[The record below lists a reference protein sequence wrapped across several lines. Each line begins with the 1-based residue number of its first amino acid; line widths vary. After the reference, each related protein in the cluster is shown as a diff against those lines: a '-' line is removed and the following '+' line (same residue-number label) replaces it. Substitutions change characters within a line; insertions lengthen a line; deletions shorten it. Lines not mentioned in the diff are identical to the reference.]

1 MLLRPT
7 RNRRLLAPI
16 VALSVALP
24 IPSGCTGPTTP
35 DPNNLPP
42 DIPPMGTFVIDFDDF
57 QGDGGG
63 GGESARIA
71 QSIPGGDWLFAAAN
85 VGIWNT
91 ILTVTLAVPVAAF
104 VESFNHEPTL
114 QSDGSW
120 AWSYD
125 VLVGVMLY
133 SARLE
138 ARITGANV
146 NWEMY
151 LSKSGEF
158 TDVLWFTGESNLIT
172 TSGNWILNRDPDNL
186 EPFIRIDWSIDPND
200 ETGDVRY
207 TNIVPDGADNG
218 GFIFAGTTTD
228 PEFDTFYELF
238 NVTADNTT
246 FIEWNRES
254 KAGRVMDEAQYSDTD
269 WHCWDEMLQNTECA
283 EQ

>member
-1 MLLRPT
+1 MLLRP
-7 RNRRLLAPI
+7 NRIHRILALA
-16 VALSVALP
+16 VALTMALP
-24 IPSGCTGPTTP
+24 LQTGCTGPTNP
-35 DPNNLPP
+35 DPNNMPP
-42 DIPPMGTFVIDFDDF
+42 DIPPMGTFVIDFGDF
-57 QGDGGG
+57 QGGG
-63 GGESARIA
+63 GGANSARVA

-91 ILTVTLAVPVAAF
+91 ILTITLAVPVAAF

-114 QSDGSW
+114 QNDGSW

-138 ARITGANV
+138 GRITGANV
-146 NWEMY
+146 EWKMF

-158 TDVLWFTGESNLIT
+158 TDVLWFTGESNLVT

-186 EPFIRIDWSIDPND
+186 EPFIRIDWTVDADD
-200 ETGDVRY
+200 EIGDVRY
-207 TNIVPDGADNG
+207 TNIVPDSQDNG
-218 GFIFAGTTTD
+218 AFIFAGSTTD
-228 PEFDTFYELF
+228 AEFDVFYEIF
-238 NVTADNTT
+238 NANANNTT
-246 FIEWNRES
+246 FIEWNRDS
-254 KAGRVMDEAQYSDTD
+254 KAGRVMDEGQYSDTE